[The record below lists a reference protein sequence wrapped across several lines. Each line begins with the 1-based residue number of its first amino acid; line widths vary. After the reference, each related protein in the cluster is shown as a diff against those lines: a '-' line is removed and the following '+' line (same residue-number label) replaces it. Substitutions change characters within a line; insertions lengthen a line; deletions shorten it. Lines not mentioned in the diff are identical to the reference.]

1 MITFLQN
8 YGMQLL
14 VKTWQ
19 HLYISAFSLFL
30 GIIVAVPIGI
40 LLTRVKP
47 IANVV
52 MSIASMLQT
61 IPAMALL
68 ALMIP
73 FFGIGAIPAIIAL
86 FIYSLLPIL
95 RNTYLGLE
103 DVDPAL
109 IDAAKG
115 MGMTGWQSIVKVELP
130 MAAPVI
136 MAGIRLSAT
145 YVIAWAALASYIGA
159 GGLGDFIFNGL
170 NLYRTDLILGGSI
183 LRNTY
188 LGLEDVD
195 PALIDAAK
203 GMGMTGWQS
212 IVKVE
217 LPMAAPV
224 IMAGIRLSATY
235 VIAWAALASYIGAGG
250 LGDFIFNGLNLYR
263 TDLILGGSIP
273 VIILALIVDWLL
285 GKLEAAVTPRTTQ
298 A

>member
-1 MITFLQN
+1 MITFLQT

-14 VKTWQ
+14 LKTWQ
-19 HLYISAFSLFL
+19 HLYISAFSLAL
-30 GIIVAVPIGI
+30 GIIVAVPLGI
-40 LLTRVKP
+40 LLTRVKS

-52 MSIASMLQT
+52 MAIASMLQT

-95 RNTYLGLE
+95 RNTYLGME
-103 DVDPAL
+103 DVNPAL

-115 MGMTGWQSIVKVELP
+115 MGMTGWQSIIKVE
-130 MAAPVI
+130 V
-136 MAGIRLSAT
+136 
-145 YVIAWAALASYIGA
+145 
-159 GGLGDFIFNGL
+159 
-170 NLYRTDLILGGSI
+170 
-183 LRNTY
+183 
-188 LGLEDVD
+188 
-195 PALIDAAK
+195 
-203 GMGMTGWQS
+203 
-212 IVKVE
+212 
-217 LPMAAPV
+217 PMAAPV

-285 GKLEAAVTPRTTQ
+285 GKLEAVVTPKTSH

>member
-8 YGMQLL
+8 YGWQLL
-14 VKTWQ
+14 IKTWQ
-19 HLYISAFSLFL
+19 HLYISAFSLLL
-30 GIIVAVPIGI
+30 GVLVAVPVGI
-40 LLTRVKP
+40 LLTRTKP

-95 RNTYLGLE
+95 RNTYLGME

-115 MGMTGWQSIVKVELP
+115 MGMT
-130 MAAPVI
+130 
-136 MAGIRLSAT
+136 
-145 YVIAWAALASYIGA
+145 
-159 GGLGDFIFNGL
+159 N
-170 NLYRTDLILGGSI
+170 
-183 LRNTY
+183 
-188 LGLEDVD
+188 
-195 PALIDAAK
+195 
-203 GMGMTGWQS
+203 WQS

>member
-8 YGMQLL
+8 YGGQLL
-14 VKTWQ
+14 LKTWQ
-19 HLYISAFSLFL
+19 HLYISAISLAL
-30 GIIVAVPIGI
+30 GILVAVPLGI
-40 LLTRVKP
+40 LLTRTKA
-47 IANVV
+47 ISGFV
-52 MSIASMLQT
+52 MAIASMLQT

-73 FFGIGAIPAIIAL
+73 FFGIGAVPAIIAL

-95 RNTYLGLE
+95 RNTYLGME
-103 DVDPAL
+103 DVNPAL

-115 MGMTGWQSIVKVELP
+115 MGMTSWQSI
-130 MAAPVI
+130 I
-136 MAGIRLSAT
+136 
-145 YVIAWAALASYIGA
+145 
-159 GGLGDFIFNGL
+159 
-170 NLYRTDLILGGSI
+170 
-183 LRNTY
+183 
-188 LGLEDVD
+188 
-195 PALIDAAK
+195 
-203 GMGMTGWQS
+203 
-212 IVKVE
+212 KVE

-285 GKLEAAVTPRTTQ
+285 GKLEAAVTPQTTQ